1 MQDYI
6 RGTKMFKNQVKRLR
20 RLYAKVAHVWHGT
33 YLSRRL
39 RRERRITVEDSS
51 E

>member
-1 MQDYI
+1 MK
-6 RGTKMFKNQVKRLR
+6 GTKFYKNQAKILR
-20 RLYAKVAHVWHGT
+20 RIYRKVAHVWHGT

-39 RRERRITVEDSS
+39 RRERRITVDDSQ